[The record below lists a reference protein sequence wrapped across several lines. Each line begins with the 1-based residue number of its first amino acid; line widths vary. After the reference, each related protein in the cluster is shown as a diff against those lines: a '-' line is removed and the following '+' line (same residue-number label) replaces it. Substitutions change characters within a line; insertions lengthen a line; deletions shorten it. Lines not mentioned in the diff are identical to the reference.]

1 MAGSRMYNTFKRE
14 FQSIF
19 LCIMPLNSRW
29 FVFETRYFYAEGLLL
44 SQKSFVYIH
53 IHARRL
59 RYTIYMQM
67 KFELYLCS
75 TWINS
80 LSTVSYCITF
90 VIACHE
96 LLNSIL
102 DGCLSSKL
110 YIKVQCVL
118 FQYLDLIRRLSCF
131 WMMNSCYV

>member
-29 FVFETRYFYAEGLLL
+29 FVFETRCFYAEGLLL

-67 KFELYLCS
+67 KFELYLCI

-80 LSTVSYCITF
+80 LLSYHIIF

-102 DGCLSSKL
+102 DGCLSLKL
-110 YIKVQCVL
+110 YIKVKCVL